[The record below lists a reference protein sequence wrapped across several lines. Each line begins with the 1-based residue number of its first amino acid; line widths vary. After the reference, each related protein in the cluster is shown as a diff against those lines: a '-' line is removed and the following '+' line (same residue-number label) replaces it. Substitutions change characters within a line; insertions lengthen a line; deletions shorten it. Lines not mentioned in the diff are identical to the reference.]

1 MSALDR
7 FRAAAV
13 VPGEVITPEIVERNL
28 SRDGLHEIMNFAGHQ
43 YPLTGL
49 NTLYGRGEY
58 EEIGTGLPSYTRA
71 VMQSPPAFGAQLV
84 RSLVLSQARFQFQ
97 RYAKSNERYYTSPAL
112 NLVDNPCPKGTTG
125 ELISK
130 MEWHEGL
137 AGNAF
142 VYRNDARRR
151 LYVPRPDWVTIVH
164 GSQMDAEYPQW
175 QLDSDVL
182 GYLYHPGGTGSSV
195 KPWFI
200 LPENMAHWSPLPDP
214 LSPER
219 GMSWLTPV
227 IREIESDTAATK
239 HKVQYFVNGATPNLV
254 VNGIPAKSPEEFKAW
269 VDKIEEG
276 HTGLAN
282 AYKTLYLTQGAD
294 ATVVG
299 ANLKD
304 LDYKAL
310 QGASETRISVAS
322 RVPAPVLGISE
333 GLAGSSLNAGNYG
346 QSRRNFAD
354 IWMYPTLTSLVAAL
368 AQIVD
373 VPADSR
379 LWHDT
384 DDMPFLREDAKDAAE
399 IESIKATTINVLVS
413 AGYEPAS
420 VVAAVQAQN
429 MDLLT
434 HTGKLSVQL
443 QSIDGDTNAETA
455 AAARSVAE
463 VVQKIYLGVAN
474 KVLTAEEARKIIN
487 QAGADLSGP
496 GPQGAPS

>member
-1 MSALDR
+1 MGVLER
-7 FRAAAV
+7 FRGAAL
-13 VPGEVITPEIVERNL
+13 GGEEVITPEAVERNL
-28 SRDGLHEIMNFAGHQ
+28 TLDGLHEIMTFAGHQ

-58 EEIGTGLPSYTRA
+58 EEIGSGLPNYMRA

-97 RYAKSNERYYTSPAL
+97 RFAKSNDRYFTSSAL
-112 NLVDNPCPKGTTG
+112 ALLDAPWPKGTTG

-142 VYRNDARRR
+142 VYRNDDRRR

-164 GSQMDAEYPQW
+164 GSEFDAEHPQW
-175 QLDSDVL
+175 QLDSEVL
-182 GYLYHPGGTGSSV
+182 GYLYHPGGTASTV
-195 KPWFI
+195 KPWYI
-200 LPENMAHWSPLPDP
+200 LPDRMAHWSPLPDP

-239 HKVQYFVNGATPNLV
+239 HKTQYFVNGATPNLV
-254 VNGIPAKSPEEFKAW
+254 VNGIPATNPDEFNSW
-269 VDKIEEG
+269 VDAIEEG
-276 HTGLAN
+276 HTGVKN
-282 AYKTLYLTQGAD
+282 AYKTLYLTSGAD

-299 ANLKD
+299 ANIKD

-322 RVPAPVLGISE
+322 RVLAPILGISE

-354 IWMYPTLTSLVAAL
+354 IWMYPTLVSLVGAL
-368 AQIVD
+368 SQIID
-373 VPADSR
+373 VPSDAR

-399 IESIKATTINVLVS
+399 IEQIKSATIRQLVDG
-413 AGYEPAS
+413 GYEPDS

-429 MDLLT
+429 MDLLV

-443 QSIDGDTNAETA
+443 QT
-455 AAARSVAE
+455 
-463 VVQKIYLGVAN
+463 
-474 KVLTAEEARKIIN
+474 
-487 QAGADLSGP
+487 P
-496 GPQGAPS
+496 GQTQEGQS